1 MDLSTELTTTYIE
14 GASTHELLGRG
25 WWLRHNPV
33 QDDLTPESVFSSARL
48 TYQLPVRQA
57 ASD

>member
-1 MDLSTELTTTYIE
+1 MDLSTELTITYIE
-14 GASTHELLGRG
+14 GASTQELIGRG

-33 QDDLTPESVFSSARL
+33 QDDLTPKDVFSLARL
-48 TYQLPVRQA
+48 TYQLRQA